1 MIFKKILL
9 LFLSCVL
16 ISCSSV
22 VNVRSGKNF
31 NHYSYTV
38 GKNES
43 VHFILFPTIDDE
55 TDKLLSSEHR
65 PIILS
70 LNLEDGT
77 KLLDEELF
85 KFSCETF
92 YTSLTCLKSF
102 DGNLKISEIVYDW
115 DSVILTCPTDISLTF
130 DNGYAL
136 KPSFPIGY
144 KTPYEITSNHRAF
157 YIGETAI
164 CFDSKGY
171 FYVFFGPIHLNVKRG
186 ESYFINGVSS
196 NNSIFTISNIGHS
209 NFEEANQRPEYETLE
224 YFPLDHPINVPDFLN
239 GVFIK
244 FKINPLYDEWR
255 LIGSDVYFD
264 ITINGDNYNVPLHIA
279 SNRSSWH

>member
-1 MIFKKILL
+1 MIFKKTLL
-9 LFLSCVL
+9 LFLSCIL
-16 ISCSSV
+16 ISCSSI

-55 TDKLLSSEHR
+55 TDKLLSSERR
-65 PIILS
+65 PTIMS

-85 KFSCETF
+85 KFSCDTF
-92 YTSLTCLKSF
+92 FTSLTCLKSF
-102 DGNLKISEIVYDW
+102 EGKLKISEIVYDW
-115 DSVILTCPTDISLTF
+115 DSVILTCLTDISLTF

-136 KPSFPIGY
+136 KPSFPVGY
-144 KTPYEITSNHRAF
+144 KKPFDIYNNHRTF
-157 YIGETAI
+157 NKGESAI
-164 CFDSKGY
+164 FFDSKGY
-171 FYVFFGPIHLNVKRG
+171 IYVFFGPFHLNVKRG

-209 NFEEANQRPEYETLE
+209 NFEEANQRPEYDTLE
-224 YFPLDHPINVPDFLN
+224 YFPFDHPINVPDFLN

-244 FKINPLYDEWR
+244 FKINPLYDECR

-279 SNRSSWH
+279 SDHSSWH